1 MKDRISVLWLRRS
14 GTGTWLA
21 YYSPPLEDE
30 PILLTEAYT
39 ADDAVRE
46 GLDRLRRLE
55 IRDA

>member
-1 MKDRISVLWLRRS
+1 MNDRISVLWLRQT

-21 YYSPPLEDE
+21 YYSPPLDDE
-30 PILLTEAYT
+30 PILLVEAFT
-39 ADDAVRE
+39 PDDAVRE